1 MGCSHCQKFA
11 PAWAD
16 LANQINGNTTTNQ
29 APQTFQDRDGVQ
41 RNVRMIKL
49 NCVDFHDLCNER
61 GIDAYPMIRLYKA
74 DGTFSLFEGKRDP
87 QEITRWLERTV
98 KMKSYGWASNHE
110 AFERGCNAKGRLQV
124 PRVPGHLEFMAGGG
138 DQNLNPSMTNVSH
151 LIKHL
156 SFSDPDDGKYHR
168 KGWTGLPQELTSHL
182 SPLDGRTYVTKNFH
196 EAWIHDFKVISTVS
210 TRGQTTY
217 QFTHQHRL
225 SRLDD
230 KTIPQ
235 AQFHFDIEPFSIYL
249 RKDEKKWY
257 DFITSM
263 MAMLGGIYAMMRL
276 ATNASLVLAG
286 SFRFSNGRAKEGIL
300 SSRGVG

>member
-1 MGCSHCQKFA
+1 
-11 PAWAD
+11 
-16 LANQINGNTTTNQ
+16 
-29 APQTFQDRDGVQ
+29 
-41 RNVRMIKL
+41 
-49 NCVDFHDLCNER
+49 
-61 GIDAYPMIRLYKA
+61 MIRLYKA

-87 QEITRWLERTV
+87 QEIIRWLERTV

-168 KGWTGLPQELTSHL
+168 KGWTTLPRELTSHL
-182 SPLDGRTYVTKNFH
+182 SPLDGRTYVTKNYH
-196 EAWIHDFKVISTVS
+196 EAWVHDFKVISTVS

-225 SRLDD
+225 SRLDG

-257 DFITSM
+257 DFLTSM
-263 MAMLGGIYAMMRL
+263 LAMLGGIYAMMRL
-276 ATNASLVLAG
+276 ATNASLVL
-286 SFRFSNGRAKEGIL
+286 FSGLKTNNGRSKEGIL
-300 SSRGVG
+300 SS